1 VGVTLVYVMMNVIV
15 VVRSMKYLFI
25 VLLFLSTKIFAAD
38 TNTVSST
45 VVTNNTPPTANSPS
59 VVVNNSDVCTSAYS
73 GAIQTQVL
81 GISSGVT
88 IKDTNCEMIKLARSL
103 YGMNM
108 RVAAV
113 STLCADYRIF
123 DAMWMSATYCPFMG
137 AIGED
142 AKSGW
147 EKNRHLVPAG
157 SKVFLSIEQIELEQ
171 EEFAQE
177 ILKLEKEKE
186 KKIEKEKQA
195 LINELNQGVHKERND
210 QIKTFTLGGFALLLL
225 L

>member
-1 VGVTLVYVMMNVIV
+1 MMKKDWLMWLCSAIVIICVLVIGFQKKSY
-15 VVRSMKYLFI
+15 
-25 VLLFLSTKIFAAD
+25 AE

-59 VVVNNSDVCTSAYS
+59 VVVNNSDICKSAYS

-88 IKDTNCEMIKLARSL
+88 VRDMNCEMIKLARSL
-103 YGMNM
+103 YSMNM

-113 STLCADYRIF
+113 STLCADHRIF

-142 AKSGW
+142 AKKGW
-147 EKNRHLVPAG
+147 EENRHLVPAG
-157 SKVFLSIEQIELEQ
+157 SKVFLSIEEAERQQEKFAEDVLKREEEEQKRLEQ
-171 EEFAQE
+171 
-177 ILKLEKEKE
+177 
-186 KKIEKEKQA
+186 EKQA
-195 LINELNQGVHKERND
+195 LLNELNQGVHKERND
-210 QIKTFTLGGFALLLL
+210 QIKVFSLGTLALLLL

>member
-1 VGVTLVYVMMNVIV
+1 MTKYTNKLWFLIIVYVAV
-15 VVRSMKYLFI
+15 
-25 VLLFLSTKIFAAD
+25 LFLGASQKIFSAE

-59 VVVNNSDVCTSAYS
+59 VVVNNSDICKSAYS

-88 IKDTNCEMIKLARSL
+88 VRDLNCEMIKLSRSL
-103 YGMNM
+103 YGMGM
-108 RVAAV
+108 KVAAV

-142 AKSGW
+142 AKKGW
-147 EKNRHLVPAG
+147 EENRHLVPAG
-157 SKVFLSIEQIELEQ
+157 SKVFLSKAEAEVKQKELEKQ
-171 EEFAQE
+171 V
-177 ILKLEKEKE
+177 LKQEKEKE
-186 KKIEKEKQA
+186 KKIEEEKQA
-195 LINELNQGVHKERND
+195 LLNELNQGVHKERND
-210 QIKTFTLGGFALLLL
+210 QIKVFSLGTLALLLL

>member
-1 VGVTLVYVMMNVIV
+1 MMKKDWLMWLCSAIVIICVLVIGFQKKSY
-15 VVRSMKYLFI
+15 
-25 VLLFLSTKIFAAD
+25 AD

-59 VVVNNSDVCTSAYS
+59 VVVNNSDICKSAYS

-88 IKDTNCEMIKLARSL
+88 VRDLNCEMIKLSRSL
-103 YGMNM
+103 YGMGM
-108 RVAAV
+108 KVAAV

-142 AKSGW
+142 AKKGW
-147 EKNRHLVPAG
+147 EENRHLVPAG
-157 SKVFLSIEQIELEQ
+157 SKVFLSIEEAERQQEKFAEDVLKREEEEQKRLEQ
-171 EEFAQE
+171 
-177 ILKLEKEKE
+177 
-186 KKIEKEKQA
+186 EKQA
-195 LINELNQGVHKERND
+195 LLNELNQGVHKERND
-210 QIKTFTLGGFALLLL
+210 QIKVFSLGTLALLLL

>member
-1 VGVTLVYVMMNVIV
+1 MMNVIV

-157 SKVFLSIEQIELEQ
+157 SKVFLSIEQMELEQ
-171 EEFAQE
+171 EKFAQE
-177 ILKLEKEKE
+177 LYKAEKEKE
-186 KKIEKEKQA
+186 KKIEQEKQA

>member
-1 VGVTLVYVMMNVIV
+1 MLNKLWFLVFI
-15 VVRSMKYLFI
+15 YLS
-25 VLLFLSTKIFAAD
+25 VLGAGLSQKIFAAD

-88 IKDTNCEMIKLARSL
+88 IKDANCEMIKLARSL
-103 YGMNM
+103 YSMNM

-142 AKSGW
+142 AKKGW
-147 EKNRHLVPAG
+147 ETHRHLVPAG
-157 SKVFLSIEQIELEQ
+157 SKVFLSIEKAELEQ
-171 EEFAQE
+171 EKAAQE
-177 ILKLEKEKE
+177 IFKLEQEE
-186 KKIEKEKQA
+186 QKKLEEDKQA
-195 LINELNQGVHKERND
+195 LLRELDAGINNETKISAATILSGLA
-210 QIKTFTLGGFALLLL
+210 FLLLL
-225 L
+225 

>member
-1 VGVTLVYVMMNVIV
+1 MIKYTDKLWFLIIIYVAV
-15 VVRSMKYLFI
+15 
-25 VLLFLSTKIFAAD
+25 LFLGASQKIFSAD

-59 VVVNNSDVCTSAYS
+59 VVVNNSDICKSAYS

-88 IKDTNCEMIKLARSL
+88 VRDMNCEMIKLARSL
-103 YGMNM
+103 YSMNM

-113 STLCADYRIF
+113 STLCADHRIF

-142 AKSGW
+142 AKKGW
-147 EKNRHLVPAG
+147 EENKHLVPAG
-157 SKVFLSIEQIELEQ
+157 SKVFLSMEQAEVEQERVAQELYELELQ
-171 EEFAQE
+171 EQ
-177 ILKLEKEKE
+177 
-186 KKIEKEKQA
+186 KKIEQEKQA
-195 LINELNQGVHKERND
+195 LLDELNQGVHKERND
-210 QIKTFTLGGFALLLL
+210 QIKGITLGGLALLLL

>member
-1 VGVTLVYVMMNVIV
+1 MINKLWFLVFM
-15 VVRSMKYLFI
+15 YLS
-25 VLLFLSTKIFAAD
+25 VLGAGLSTKIFAAD

-142 AKSGW
+142 AKEGW
-147 EKNRHLVPAG
+147 ENNRHLVPAG
-157 SKVFLSIEQIELEQ
+157 SKVFLSIEQMELEQ
-171 EEFAQE
+171 EKFAQE
-177 ILKLEKEKE
+177 LYKAEKEKE
-186 KKIEKEKQA
+186 KEIEKEKQA

-210 QIKTFTLGGFALLLL
+210 QIKGITLSGLALLLL

>member
-1 VGVTLVYVMMNVIV
+1 MLNKLWFLVFI
-15 VVRSMKYLFI
+15 YLS
-25 VLLFLSTKIFAAD
+25 VLGAGLSQKIFAAD

-88 IKDTNCEMIKLARSL
+88 IKDANCEMIKLARSL
-103 YGMNM
+103 YSMNM

-142 AKSGW
+142 AKKGW
-147 EKNRHLVPAG
+147 EENRHLVPAG

-171 EEFAQE
+171 EKVIQE
-177 ILKLEKEKE
+177 LYKAEQEE
-186 KKIEKEKQA
+186 QKKIEQEKQA
-195 LINELNQGVHKERND
+195 LLNELNQGVHKERND
-210 QIKTFTLGGFALLLL
+210 QIKGITLGGLALLLL

>member
-1 VGVTLVYVMMNVIV
+1 MKQLLIILALFTTVG
-15 VVRSMKYLFI
+15 
-25 VLLFLSTKIFAAD
+25 IFTDSRAAD

-157 SKVFLSIEQIELEQ
+157 SKVFLSIEQMELEQ
-171 EEFAQE
+171 EKFAQE
-177 ILKLEKEKE
+177 LYKAEKEKE
-186 KKIEKEKQA
+186 KKIEQEKQA

>member
-59 VVVNNSDVCTSAYS
+59 VVVNNSDICKSAYS
-73 GAIQTQVL
+73 GAVQTQVL

-157 SKVFLSIEQIELEQ
+157 SKVFLSIEQMELEQ
-171 EEFAQE
+171 EKFAQE
-177 ILKLEKEKE
+177 LYKAEKEKE

-210 QIKTFTLGGFALLLL
+210 QIKGITLSGLALLLL

>member
-1 VGVTLVYVMMNVIV
+1 MLNKLWFLVFI
-15 VVRSMKYLFI
+15 YLS
-25 VLLFLSTKIFAAD
+25 VLGAGLSQKIFAAD

-88 IKDTNCEMIKLARSL
+88 IKDANCEMIKLARSL
-103 YGMNM
+103 YSMNM

-142 AKSGW
+142 AKKGW
-147 EKNRHLVPAG
+147 ENHRHLVPAG
-157 SKVFLSIEQIELEQ
+157 SKVFLSIEQAELEQ
-171 EEFAQE
+171 EKAAQE
-177 ILKLEKEKE
+177 IFKLEQEE
-186 KKIEKEKQA
+186 QKKLEEDKQA
-195 LINELNQGVHKERND
+195 LLRELDAGINNETKISAATILSGLA
-210 QIKTFTLGGFALLLL
+210 FLLLL
-225 L
+225 

>member
-1 VGVTLVYVMMNVIV
+1 MKQLLIILALFTTVG
-15 VVRSMKYLFI
+15 
-25 VLLFLSTKIFAAD
+25 IFTDSRAAD

-59 VVVNNSDVCTSAYS
+59 VVVNNSDICKSAYS

-157 SKVFLSIEQIELEQ
+157 SKVFLSIEQMELEQ

-210 QIKTFTLGGFALLLL
+210 QIKGITLSGLALLLL